1 MRFNYLI
8 LLIICLL
15 SCSEPSV
22 IGLEVQPD
30 SEKIT
35 IRSNSSNLIDFDNE
49 SEESLINNTSL
60 NLLGELED
68 TYFLKNKASFI
79 TQILLA
85 ESNLILEED
94 LTVDSV
100 ILLYNYS
107 DFYGDLDD
115 ISSIN
120 VRKIEQD
127 IYSDTIYYSNDFSYN
142 DFSQL
147 PNVAEDYYVSFD
159 SLNPIVRIKINND
172 IGQQILDLGNTI
184 LSSNNDFLDYFKG
197 FFVSAQ
203 AENTILYL
211 NPFATNSKFSIYY
224 HDNLDS
230 TNTLSFQLDGNAAR
244 INVFEKEI
252 NNDILN
258 DKENIYIESM
268 SGYKCKISFS
278 NLDTLQKMLAGKVIN
293 QAVMSFEIDNSLMT
307 NDIIPHSQ
315 LHLARLDSEGNIVD
329 LTDYMIEGSSFFG
342 GRLENEMYN
351 FNVTRYLHELLFDNA
366 YTNHLYLLDKSANS
380 NANRSII
387 NKEVELNIIYSDL

>member
-1 MRFNYLI
+1 MF
-8 LLIICLL
+8 
-15 SCSEPSV
+15 
-22 IGLEVQPD
+22 
-30 SEKIT
+30 
-35 IRSNSSNLIDFDNE
+35 
-49 SEESLINNTSL
+49 
-60 NLLGELED
+60 
-68 TYFLKNKASFI
+68 
-79 TQILLA
+79 
-85 ESNLILEED
+85 
-94 LTVDSV
+94 
-100 ILLYNYS
+100 
-107 DFYGDLDD
+107 
-115 ISSIN
+115 
-120 VRKIEQD
+120 RKIEQD

-172 IGQQILDLGNTI
+172 IGQQILELGNTI

-203 AENTILYL
+203 AENSILYL

-224 HDNLDS
+224 RDNLDS

-315 LHLARLDSEGNIVD
+315 LHFSKIR
-329 LTDYMIEGSSFFG
+329 
-342 GRLENEMYN
+342 
-351 FNVTRYLHELLFDNA
+351 
-366 YTNHLYLLDKSANS
+366 
-380 NANRSII
+380 
-387 NKEVELNIIYSDL
+387 

>member
-15 SCSEPSV
+15 SCSEPSI

-60 NLLGELED
+60 NLLGELDD

-100 ILLYNYS
+100 VLIYSYS

-127 IYSDTIYYSNDFSYN
+127 IYSDTIYYSDDFSYN

-147 PNVAEDYYVSFD
+147 PNIVEDYYVSFD

-172 IGQQILDLGNTI
+172 IGQQILELGNTI
-184 LSSNNDFLDYFKG
+184 LSSNNGFLDYFK
-197 FFVSAQ
+197 V
-203 AENTILYL
+203 L
-211 NPFATNSKFSIYY
+211 SINY
-224 HDNLDS
+224 
-230 TNTLSFQLDGNAAR
+230 AACNDYD
-244 INVFEKEI
+244 II
-252 NNDILN
+252 NNI
-258 DKENIYIESM
+258 
-268 SGYKCKISFS
+268 
-278 NLDTLQKMLAGKVIN
+278 
-293 QAVMSFEIDNSLMT
+293 
-307 NDIIPHSQ
+307 
-315 LHLARLDSEGNIVD
+315 
-329 LTDYMIEGSSFFG
+329 
-342 GRLENEMYN
+342 
-351 FNVTRYLHELLFDNA
+351 
-366 YTNHLYLLDKSANS
+366 AN
-380 NANRSII
+380 
-387 NKEVELNIIYSDL
+387 